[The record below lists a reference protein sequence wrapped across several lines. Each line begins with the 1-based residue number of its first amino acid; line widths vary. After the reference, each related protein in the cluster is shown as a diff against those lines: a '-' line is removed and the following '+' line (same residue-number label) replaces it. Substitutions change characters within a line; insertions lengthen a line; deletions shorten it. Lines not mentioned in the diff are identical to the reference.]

1 MVSGSHRSS
10 AHIDGT
16 HRNLPNQNVHILLS
30 KMIFGAQFF
39 YLVNRVELFAII
51 NNIFTD
57 KLLVTTGSYK
67 DSYENGFYSEVIDID
82 NENMRCNQLPNSAY
96 PVQGAA
102 GGLVGGK
109 PMICGGF
116 YETPLTGGSNKCFIL
131 GETHPIIMESERSYP
146 SSISISRDQV
156 SHFD

>member
-1 MVSGSHRSS
+1 M
-10 AHIDGT
+10 
-16 HRNLPNQNVHILLS
+16 
-30 KMIFGAQFF
+30 
-39 YLVNRVELFAII
+39 
-51 NNIFTD
+51 
-57 KLLVTTGSYK
+57 
-67 DSYENGFYSEVIDID
+67 DSYENGIYSEVIDID
-82 NENMRCNQLPNSAY
+82 NENMRCSQLPNSAY

-131 GETHPIIMESERSYP
+131 GETHPITMESERSHP

-156 SHFD
+156 SQFNYLLTFQMKLMLPINLSNTINIFSFLL